1 MRSIFL
7 AGLVAAAAGLASRSA
22 GASPTVATQ
31 PAASAGAWMAN
42 PPPPPLAKPVP
53 AVPAWSELELPNG
66 LRIVAI
72 ERHGR
77 PVVIVRLLLARGA
90 LTDPP
95 LAAGATYLAVK
106 LAADFHEK
114 SESGEE
120 LLEEKSLRRKVNEL
134 GGAASFEVA
143 SDDSVAGV
151 SGYAQDVGKYL
162 RMLADAVQVRRHG
175 AQSFSE
181 RRDLLLDT
189 VEDMES
195 SDPLAFQR
203 VLTEA
208 AFGPGHPYS
217 RSVIGTIAS
226 LTPLGIEEVV
236 AQQDQ
241 IFVPRGATLLVVGDV
256 RADAVLADARKA
268 FSAWRGRSTPLPSVP
283 AVSVPVGNQAVGFL
297 KRRPASTLVVCA
309 TRPLAERRAADATL
323 DLLAA
328 VLGQGTQSR
337 LSAALRDGSGLTYG
351 AEAEIVKRR
360 YARALLA
367 CSRLRADRAGEGIRL
382 FREVLASARTTP
394 PSREELERAKAIRLA
409 ELDAAYD
416 DAAGIAEVWEEAI
429 AQGRGHPR
437 LDEERAELQSVT
449 AEAVQALA
457 QQVLRPET
465 IRWILSGDPRA
476 ATAAVEANQLG
487 TLRPFSFGR

>member
-1 MRSIFL
+1 
-7 AGLVAAAAGLASRSA
+7 
-22 GASPTVATQ
+22 
-31 PAASAGAWMAN
+31 
-42 PPPPPLAKPVP
+42 
-53 AVPAWSELELPNG
+53 
-66 LRIVAI
+66 
-72 ERHGR
+72 
-77 PVVIVRLLLARGA
+77 
-90 LTDPP
+90 
-95 LAAGATYLAVK
+95 
-106 LAADFHEK
+106 
-114 SESGEE
+114 
-120 LLEEKSLRRKVNEL
+120 
-134 GGAASFEVA
+134 
-143 SDDSVAGV
+143 
-151 SGYAQDVGKYL
+151 
-162 RMLADAVQVRRHG
+162 
-175 AQSFSE
+175 
-181 RRDLLLDT
+181 
-189 VEDMES
+189 
-195 SDPLAFQR
+195 
-203 VLTEA
+203 
-208 AFGPGHPYS
+208 
-217 RSVIGTIAS
+217 
-226 LTPLGIEEVV
+226 
-236 AQQDQ
+236 
-241 IFVPRGATLLVVGDV
+241 
-256 RADAVLADARKA
+256 
-268 FSAWRGRSTPLPSVP
+268 
-283 AVSVPVGNQAVGFL
+283 
-297 KRRPASTLVVCA
+297 VVCA
-309 TRPLAERRAADATL
+309 TRPRAERRAADATL